1 MRIVTYLLLLI
12 IILIGITFAVL
23 NPAVVTMNY
32 YIGQKTLPLSLL
44 LAYVFGI
51 GCCLGLFVGGWLLLK
66 VKITNYRLQQK
77 LKVTEK
83 EVQNLRA
90 IPLQDKH

>member
-23 NPAVVTMNY
+23 NPTTVTMNY

-44 LAYVFGI
+44 LVSVFAF
-51 GCCLGLFVGGWLLLK
+51 GCLLGLLVGGWLLLRM
-66 VKITNYRLQQK
+66 KIKNYRLKQR
-77 LKVTEK
+77 LKVAEK
-83 EVQNLRA
+83 EVQNLRT
-90 IPLQDKH
+90 IPLQDRH

>member
-23 NPAVVTMNY
+23 NPTPVTMNY
-32 YIGQKTLPLSLL
+32 YMGQKTLPLSLL
-44 LAYVFGI
+44 MVSVFAI
-51 GCCLGLFVGGWLLLK
+51 GSLLGLFVGGWLLLK
-66 VKITNYRLQQK
+66 FKIKNYRLQQR
-77 LKVTEK
+77 LKIAEK